1 MDMLKAPI
9 VILSTLF
16 LLIPR
21 LVDGQATTVSVS
33 GSTSTLSATYNTATV
48 IDPNL
53 TVTANGTIT
62 NFRVQISQT
71 YTSGDVLDF
80 TGTLPGVTGSF
91 NSTTGVLV
99 FTGTATA
106 SNWQALLRTVRFKST
121 NSTCYALQR
130 SITFVAGTVFYN
142 PLTEHFYEY
151 VPSSGSWTTAKTSAS
166 NRSYF
171 GRVGYLATMSS
182 EAENNFI
189 WKLMSSDGWFGGSDD
204 VTEVNIAKGTTAFA
218 SQTAVEGKWHWVTG
232 PEKGTQFSNGN
243 TPSTTVI
250 SGQYHK
256 WASGEPNNAGSE
268 NFAQFYS
275 ANSGQWNDLPNTN
288 LPGYICEYGDMP
300 GDITSGITISTRAIE
315 ISGASSGWVSGGNIN
330 VCTGS
335 NSTVLTLNN
344 YTGSIVRWESSFDN
358 FFTAGTTIS
367 STSPTITVTNLT
379 KTTYYRAIVNSISP
393 TACSNLA
400 TSSIFLSVKPTL
412 SGSIFASNNV
422 ICSGGLA
429 ELTLSGQQGSV
440 NKWQRS
446 SDNINWSNI
455 ANNTTSL
462 SETVYG
468 LGTGLN
474 TDGSNDY
481 VLLPRPTLNNFT
493 IEYWVKTTMTSL
505 TGSQWYGGNGIVDAE
520 VGGSTSD
527 FGTSLLNG
535 KIAFGVGN
543 PDVTI
548 QSTTTVNNGTW
559 YHVAATWNG
568 ITGAMNLYING
579 ILEASTT
586 GATGI
591 RSAPTNIRIGSI
603 QTGIQFFSGSV
614 DEVRIWNSVRTQSE
628 IQSNM
633 NSEISTNPAL
643 VGYYKFNQGTAN
655 GVNTGITTL
664 SDASGNNN
672 NGTLYNFTLT
682 GTTSNWTDGT
692 GSQYYYRVEVQTPS
706 CGAAV
711 YSAGKLITITSG
723 TPPNG
728 GSVSSASHA
737 TSTNTGTLT
746 LTNYTGTIV
755 KWQKSVNGGVTWSD
769 IANTNSTYSY
779 TNQTDGTLFRTQ
791 LTSGTCGSAYS
802 QNGMITVN
810 PFAHSGYA
818 YNSENIGISGIPVK
832 LYYKEKSQTT
842 YSFYSTYNTD
852 ATGKYNI
859 TTPFS
864 TSIYDFMIEVSDLSF
879 PSPGVTDAQYFNQK
893 VLSQAFNSRDYYS
906 VDANNNGLISI
917 ADIFLIYFKISGG
930 ISSWSAYSTP
940 SYRIF
945 NSSQWA
951 MINGSNLDLKSTYPG
966 LQTIAFN
973 NLIHNGTTNFYIIKT
988 GHKQ

>member
-1 MDMLKAPI
+1 MLKAPI
-9 VILSTLF
+9 VILSALF

-21 LVDGQATTVSVS
+21 LVDAQATAVSVG
-33 GSTSTLSATYNTATV
+33 GSTSTLSAAYNTATV
-48 IDPNL
+48 VDPDL
-53 TVTANGTIT
+53 TITANGTIT

-80 TGTLPGVTGSF
+80 TGTLAGVTGSF

-106 SNWQALLRTVRFKST
+106 ANWQALLRTVRFKST
-121 NSTCYALQR
+121 TSTCYALQR
-130 SITFVAGTVFYN
+130 NITFVAGTVFYN

-151 VPSSGSWTTAKTSAS
+151 VSSSGSWTAAKTSAS

-171 GRVGYLATMSS
+171 GRAGYLATMSS

-204 VTEVNIAKGTTAFA
+204 VTEVNIAKGSTAFA
-218 SQTAVEGKWHWVTG
+218 SQAAVEGKWHWVTG

-256 WASGEPNNAGSE
+256 WAGGEPNNAGSE

-330 VCTGS
+330 VCSGS

-379 KTTYYRAIVNSISP
+379 KTTYYRAIVNSTSP
-393 TACSNLA
+393 TTCSNLA

-422 ICSGGLA
+422 ICSGGIV
-429 ELTLSGQQGSV
+429 ELTLSGQQGNV

-446 SDNINWSNI
+446 TDNINWTNIPNTSSN
-455 ANNTTSL
+455 L
-462 SETVYG
+462 SETISSA
-468 LGTGLN
+468 GT
-474 TDGSNDY
+474 
-481 VLLPRPTLNNFT
+481 
-493 IEYWVKTTMTSL
+493 
-505 TGSQWYGGNGIVDAE
+505 
-520 VGGSTSD
+520 
-527 FGTSLLNG
+527 
-535 KIAFGVGN
+535 
-543 PDVTI
+543 
-548 QSTTTVNNGTW
+548 
-559 YHVAATWNG
+559 
-568 ITGAMNLYING
+568 
-579 ILEASTT
+579 
-586 GATGI
+586 
-591 RSAPTNIRIGSI
+591 
-603 QTGIQFFSGSV
+603 
-614 DEVRIWNSVRTQSE
+614 
-628 IQSNM
+628 
-633 NSEISTNPAL
+633 
-643 VGYYKFNQGTAN
+643 
-655 GVNTGITTL
+655 
-664 SDASGNNN
+664 
-672 NGTLYNFTLT
+672 
-682 GTTSNWTDGT
+682 
-692 GSQYYYRVEVQTPS
+692 YYYRVEVQALN
-706 CGAAV
+706 CGSAV
-711 YSAGKLITITSG
+711 YSANKTITVILG

-728 GSVSSASHA
+728 GLVSSASHA
-737 TSTNTGTLT
+737 TSTNSGTLT

-755 KWQKSVNGGVTWSD
+755 KWQRSTNAGVTWID
-769 IANTNSTYSY
+769 IANTTATNSY
-779 TNQTDGTLFRTQ
+779 TNQTDGTLFRAQ
-791 LTSGTCGSAYS
+791 LTSGTCGNAYS

-832 LYYKEKSQTT
+832 LYYKEKSQTA
-842 YSFYSTYNTD
+842 YSLYSTYNTD

-864 TSIYDFMIEVSDLSF
+864 TSVYDFMIEVSNLSF
-879 PSPGVTDAQYFNQK
+879 PSPGATDAQYFNQK
-893 VLSQAFNSRDYYS
+893 VLTQTFNSRDYYS

-930 ISSWSAYSTP
+930 ISSWTTYSTP

-945 NSSQWA
+945 NSSQWIA
-951 MINGSNLDLKSTYPG
+951 INGSNSNLKSTYPG
-966 LQTIAFN
+966 LQTITFS